1 MGDRYLI
8 DVTCPK
14 CGHHGKEL
22 QCYAPTCGFK
32 TFVCSNCSFV
42 IDLEQYTGISE
53 EEASNRAKIEAIVN
67 TFGKER

>member
-14 CGHHGKEL
+14 CGHHEEEL
-22 QCYAPTCGFK
+22 QYYAPTCGFK
-32 TFVCSNCSFV
+32 TCTCSNCSFV
-42 IDLEQYTGISE
+42 VDLEQYTGISE
-53 EEASNRAKIEAIVN
+53 EEASNRAKIEAIVT